1 MLGKRGPYPDVS
13 CDYELLQH
21 EDMVGEQVRLRTSWQ
36 SPEIPQRQRFL
47 VDTQLSAH
55 KRGVAIPVFDV
66 LVEALKA
73 LSVPAGSSVLEIG
86 CSSGYYSEV
95 LTSAGLGLV
104 YSGCDYSTA
113 FIEMAEEKYPDIAFD
128 VQDATELRYADRSF
142 DIVISGCCLL
152 HIPEYP
158 VAIAET
164 ARVTGRY
171 AIFHRTP
178 VVMGRPTE
186 YFRKKAY
193 GVETVEIHF
202 NEVEFIDLLAQC
214 GLRLMATYT
223 LDESIS
229 EGSACRTYVCRKVLT

>member
-1 MLGKRGPYPDVS
+1 
-13 CDYELLQH
+13 
-21 EDMVGEQVRLRTSWQ
+21 MVGEQARLRTSWQ

-47 VDTQLSAH
+47 VDSQLSAH
-55 KRGVAIPVFDV
+55 KRGVATPVFDV
-66 LVEALKA
+66 LVKALRA

-95 LTSAGLGLV
+95 LASADLGLV
-104 YSGCDYSTA
+104 YSGCDYSPA

-152 HIPEYP
+152 HIPEYS

-164 ARVTGRY
+164 ARVTGQY

-178 VVMGRPTE
+178 VVIGRSTE

-202 NEVEFIDLLAQC
+202 NEEEFIGLLTQS
-214 GLRLMATYT
+214 GLRLVATYT
-223 LDESIS
+223 LDESIP
-229 EGSACRTYVCRKVLT
+229 EGSACRTYVCRKVLM